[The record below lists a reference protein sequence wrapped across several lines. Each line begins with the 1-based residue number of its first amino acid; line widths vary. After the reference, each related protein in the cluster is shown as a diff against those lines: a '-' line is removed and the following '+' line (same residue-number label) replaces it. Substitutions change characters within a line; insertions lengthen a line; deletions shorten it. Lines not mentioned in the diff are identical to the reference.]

1 MYSSG
6 GNNQWVHSNNASS
19 ALTLQEIAD
28 TMNLTRERVRQ
39 IEAKAIR
46 KLRQKMTEL
55 NIKPKDLYCEFQLSA
70 RHTNIQKI
78 HENKYDKS

>member
-1 MYSSG
+1 MNSGG
-6 GNNQWVHSNNASS
+6 GNNQWVHSNHANS

-28 TMNLTRERVRQ
+28 AMNLTRERVRQ

-55 NIKPKDLYCEFQLSA
+55 NVGPNDLLS
-70 RHTNIQKI
+70 N
-78 HENKYDKS
+78 

>member
-1 MYSSG
+1 MHSSG
-6 GNNQWVHSNNASS
+6 RNNQWFHNNNASS

-28 TMNLTRERVRQ
+28 AMNLTRERVRK

-55 NIKPKDLYCEFQLSA
+55 KIGPNDLLS
-70 RHTNIQKI
+70 N
-78 HENKYDKS
+78 

>member
-1 MYSSG
+1 MHSSG
-6 GNNQWVHSNNASS
+6 GNNQRVHSSNASS

-28 TMNLTRERVRQ
+28 AMNLTRERVRQ

-55 NIKPKDLYCEFQLSA
+55 KIGPNDLL
-70 RHTNIQKI
+70 
-78 HENKYDKS
+78 NK

>member
-1 MYSSG
+1 MQVCHDIYRAYFLHYLSKETYMYLGG

-28 TMNLTRERVRQ
+28 AMSLTRERVRQ

-46 KLRQKMTEL
+46 KLRQKMVEL
-55 NIKPKDLYCEFQLSA
+55 KIDQKDLLS
-70 RHTNIQKI
+70 N
-78 HENKYDKS
+78 

>member
-1 MYSSG
+1 MQVCHDIYRAYFLHYPSKETYMHSGG

-28 TMNLTRERVRQ
+28 AMSLTRERVRQ

-46 KLRQKMTEL
+46 KLRQKMVEL
-55 NIKPKDLYCEFQLSA
+55 KIDQKDLLS
-70 RHTNIQKI
+70 N
-78 HENKYDKS
+78 

>member
-1 MYSSG
+1 MHSSSR
-6 GNNQWVHSNNASS
+6 NNQWVHSTNANS

-28 TMNLTRERVRQ
+28 AMNLTRERVRQ

-55 NIKPKDLYCEFQLSA
+55 KIGPNDLLS
-70 RHTNIQKI
+70 
-78 HENKYDKS
+78 S

>member
-1 MYSSG
+1 MHTSG
-6 GNNQWVHSNNASS
+6 RNNQWIHSNNSSS

-28 TMNLTRERVRQ
+28 AMNLTRERVRQ

-55 NIKPKDLYCEFQLSA
+55 NVGSNDLL
-70 RHTNIQKI
+70 N
-78 HENKYDKS
+78 N

>member
-1 MYSSG
+1 MHSSG

-28 TMNLTRERVRQ
+28 AMNLTRERVRQ

-55 NIKPKDLYCEFQLSA
+55 NIRPKDLYGEF
-70 RHTNIQKI
+70 
-78 HENKYDKS
+78 